1 MLDGMLEDTQVPPLE
16 GVSQKLDS
24 FYRDLLAAWACRHQL
39 QLLCDSEVKY
49 FF

>member
-24 FYRDLLAAWACRHQL
+24 FDRDLLAVMGL
-39 QLLCDSEVKY
+39 QAPTSAAL
-49 FF
+49 